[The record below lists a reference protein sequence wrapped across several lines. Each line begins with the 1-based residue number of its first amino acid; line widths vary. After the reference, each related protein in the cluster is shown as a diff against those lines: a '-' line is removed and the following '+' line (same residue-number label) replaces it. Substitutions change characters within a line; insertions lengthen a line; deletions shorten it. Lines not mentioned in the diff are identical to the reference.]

1 MGKIQNVIYILTNP
15 QYPEYIKI
23 GYASDLKARLSSLD
37 TGTMSSFIPYAVY
50 KTQLSVAD
58 KQLHRIIGL
67 LNPKLRATKFKN
79 GKKSEREF
87 FKLDPEEAYE
97 LLKCIAKIS
106 GTLNCLYKIDA
117 NGKLIPDSECNQTI
131 PGQSPAQKPQT
142 IPPKPVPKNHAPI
155 PDGIYHTKHKIKAA
169 GISITATMEVKNEN
183 IILKAG
189 SLISPVEGKGLQQNI
204 KDIRKTLNI
213 NNNKLVNDLP
223 CDSINI
229 AAGVALGASANAWV
243 EWLTENNEPIKI
255 FQKQGGDMN
264 A

>member
-169 GISITATMEVKNEN
+169 GISITATMEDISKTRRRYECLIHKNYGIDIFHKSRNLTHKYTLMRPQIFPN
-183 IILKAG
+183 ITGALRSAIRPDKTIWTASMSRKARC
-189 SLISPVEGKGLQQNI
+189 IS
-204 KDIRKTLNI
+204 RHM
-213 NNNKLVNDLP
+213 
-223 CDSINI
+223 C
-229 AAGVALGASANAWV
+229 LG
-243 EWLTENNEPIKI
+243 TGM
-255 FQKQGGDMN
+255 Q
-264 A
+264 